1 MRFVIAL
8 AVLGGCGA
16 HIIASGEGTAEDAG
30 ETDATSRRPDG
41 GAIDAAG
48 DAAGDAA
55 PCTAG
60 DMQATAPD
68 GSCLMLVLAP
78 VSFADAKVTC
88 AGLGAHL
95 ALLTTAALDEAG
107 EKLVG
112 TVDTFIGLSD
122 EAVEGSFVWV
132 NGTPLQFSRWETG
145 EPNDGN
151 GLVAEDCAIIA
162 GSRLVGGWDD
172 RPCAPSNDAA
182 GGLYASLCQR

>member
-1 MRFVIAL
+1 MRLVIAL

-16 HIIASGEGTAEDAG
+16 RIVGSTDDAAG
-30 ETDATSRRPDG
+30 LDAAGRRPDG
-41 GAIDAAG
+41 GGGGIDAAF
-48 DAAGDAA
+48 DAA

-78 VSFADAKVTC
+78 VSYVDAKATC

-95 ALLTTAALDEAG
+95 AILTTAALDDTAEQ
-107 EKLVG
+107 LIDV
-112 TVDTFIGLSD
+112 VDTFIGLSD
-122 EAVEGSFVWV
+122 EAVEGRFVWGD
-132 NGTPLQFSRWETG
+132 GTPLQFSNWELG

-151 GLVAEDCAIIA
+151 GRVAEDCAIIA
-162 GSRLVGGWDD
+162 GQRPEKGWDD

>member
-1 MRFVIAL
+1 MRLVIAL

-16 HIIASGEGTAEDAG
+16 RLLGSSDEAAGLDAA
-30 ETDATSRRPDG
+30 DRRPDG
-41 GAIDAAG
+41 GGGGGRIDAAF
-48 DAAGDAA
+48 DAA
-55 PCTAG
+55 PCTDG

-78 VSFADAKVTC
+78 VSYVDAKATC

-95 ALLTTAALDEAG
+95 AILTTAALDDTA
-107 EKLVG
+107 EKLVDV
-112 TVDTFIGLSD
+112 VDTFIGLSD
-122 EAVEGSFVWV
+122 EAVEGRFVWGD
-132 NGTPLQFSRWETG
+132 GTPLQFSSWELG

-151 GLVAEDCAIIA
+151 GRVAEDCAIIA
-162 GSRLVGGWDD
+162 GQRPEKGWDD